1 MCNCYVRY
9 LPEVVRFG
17 LHYGAHNPTCPK
29 YRVSGDPVDRAK
41 DEEFRA
47 VAEMK
52 LQEIVVLALGEI
64 PPPEIVTGLGERR

>member
-9 LPEVVRFG
+9 LPEVIRFG

-29 YRVSGDPVDRAK
+29 YRVSRDQVDRAN
-41 DEEFRA
+41 DEAFRA

-52 LQEIVVLALGEI
+52 LGEI
-64 PPPEIVTGLGERR
+64 TVIEEGR